1 MSVHTLSENIFETL
15 DNKVFYR
22 ASDGRAWELP
32 RNIDGL
38 YREMAALKKVA
49 DKARIALVVSSTS
62 NMLAIKE
69 ALEEL
74 EIEE

>member
-32 RNIDGL
+32 RNIDAL
-38 YREMAALKKVA
+38 YLELAALKKVVA
-49 DKARIALVVSSTS
+49 AAKELLATWKTEGVSPGIGCRF
-62 NMLAIKE
+62 LR
-69 ALEEL
+69 
-74 EIEE
+74 